1 VSADNVVV
9 VASDVA
15 LGHLVASVLRRGHF
29 SVSAVVSAPADL
41 EAANPPANPLVVGHI
56 ASDTDL
62 RLLRLAAETLGR
74 PPVLVLLADTAGTPQ
89 QRALEGF
96 VTDLLRLPASPDNI
110 VDLVRALSET
120 RDLANP
126 TASTRPA
133 RRAAGSP

>member
-1 VSADNVVV
+1 VPGDHVVV

-29 SVSAVVSAPADL
+29 SVSAVISAPADL
-41 EAANPPANPLVVGHI
+41 EEAPVPETPLVVGHV
-56 ASDTDL
+56 ASDMDL
-62 RLLRLAAETLGR
+62 RLVRLAAESLGR

-96 VTDLLRLPASPDNI
+96 ATDLLRLPASPENI

-120 RDLANP
+120 RELANP
-126 TASTRPA
+126 TASSRPA